1 MLAGPDLLVI
11 LVIALVIFGGNR
23 IADLGAGLGK
33 GIRSSKEGLQEKDI
47 KSASRGSEGTSQKS
61 KE

>member
-33 GIRSSKEGLQEKDI
+33 GIRDFKKGLQGDDAEATPKKLEDNSR
-47 KSASRGSEGTSQKS
+47 KS
-61 KE
+61 

>member
-33 GIRSSKEGLQEKDI
+33 GIRNFKKGLEGDESVQKKLEDD
-47 KSASRGSEGTSQKS
+47 SGKS
-61 KE
+61 KA

>member
-23 IADLGAGLGK
+23 IADLGSGLGK
-33 GIRSSKEGLQEKDI
+33 GIRNFKKGLEGDEATPKQLEDNSGKAKE
-47 KSASRGSEGTSQKS
+47 
-61 KE
+61 

>member
-23 IADLGAGLGK
+23 IADVGAGLGK
-33 GIRSSKEGLQEKDI
+33 GIRNFKKSIEGDD
-47 KSASRGSEGTSQKS
+47 EGTPKKLEDNSRKS

>member
-33 GIRSSKEGLQEKDI
+33 GIRSFKKGLEGDETPQK
-47 KSASRGSEGTSQKS
+47 KSEDNSGKS